1 MKERKGTHF
10 VKRIVRI
17 QICLYILIKQLE
29 IETLSHESI
38 GISIKNE
45 DEGGSWFTFY
55 MICIVIF
62 VVKIL
67 WQHWNILGLVKI
79 SDGA

>member
-55 MICIVIF
+55 MICKVIF

-67 WQHWNILGLVKI
+67 RQHWNILGLVKI
-79 SDGA
+79 SDGG